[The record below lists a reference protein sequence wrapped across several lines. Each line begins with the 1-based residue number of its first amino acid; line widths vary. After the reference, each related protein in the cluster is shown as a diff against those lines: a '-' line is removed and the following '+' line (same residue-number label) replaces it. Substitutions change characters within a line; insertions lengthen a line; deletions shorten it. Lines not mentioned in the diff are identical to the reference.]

1 MKLGTV
7 LRAVSLSLFGVAAV
21 GLVWRT
27 VALIPL
33 LMDPAHRLGAL
44 VVLVSMW
51 ALAGTMGMFVF
62 MFWWLER
69 H

>member
-1 MKLGTV
+1 VKLW
-7 LRAVSLSLFGVAAV
+7 RAGCLGLFVVAAV

-69 H
+69 D

>member
-1 MKLGTV
+1 
-7 LRAVSLSLFGVAAV
+7 VAAV

-33 LMDPAHRLGAL
+33 LLDPTNRLGAL
-44 VVLVSMW
+44 VLLVSMW